1 MKSSEKLAKG
11 PTTDTILVFVVVL
24 SFPLCVFMV
33 AWGAGG
39 PLFVGECLGLGLIRA
54 SWVSGLGGDFLLFH

>member
-1 MKSSEKLAKG
+1 
-11 PTTDTILVFVVVL
+11 
-24 SFPLCVFMV
+24 MV

-54 SWVSGLGGDFLLFH
+54 SWVSGLGGDCRWSPFELYVHVALGRVLGT